1 MGDLELQNA
10 TLELGQQKLL
20 KHIAQLAA
28 ENEELKRSAEERKK
42 LRSGEAR
49 LNKMH
54 SELKSEAKKLANGY
68 DADGFP
74 IPPLRPKALSENVA
88 PSPQVVTG
96 TSLLFAETLPT
107 DGQHRKSAPAVV
119 LHGPTSPVVK
129 MSPRCEFFRIGGRG
143 RPTAAPLL
151 RSSRAPRNLCQI
163 RRRSKTWSC
172 RMQRLSSANR
182 SSSKV
187 WMRSQT
193 RTHSKCGHMRRL
205 KAASSTSEKG
215 TTKPE

>member
-1 MGDLELQNA
+1 MGNA

-28 ENEELKRSAEERKK
+28 ENAELKRSAEERKK

-74 IPPLRPKALSENVA
+74 IPPLRPKANFSE
-88 PSPQVVTG
+88 SPPN
-96 TSLLFAETLPT
+96 LL
-107 DGQHRKSAPAVV
+107 
-119 LHGPTSPVVK
+119 
-129 MSPRCEFFRIGGRG
+129 
-143 RPTAAPLL
+143 
-151 RSSRAPRNLCQI
+151 
-163 RRRSKTWSC
+163 
-172 RMQRLSSANR
+172 
-182 SSSKV
+182 SSKV

-205 KAASSTSEKG
+205 KAAFSTSEKA
-215 TTKPE
+215 TNKPE